1 MIWVNDKG
9 AFFKNPLFY
18 NGRMIF
24 NPKEKT
30 LIAAGYH
37 AYVPPEPEPEP
48 EPEIMPEPEPL
59 VYRFSKYKIK
69 KLLGDEGWAVKK
81 EELENAGLWEDFILA
96 ECLATDD
103 DLFGPIWE
111 DLPDEEKQL
120 LIENCQF

>member
-9 AFFKNPLFY
+9 EFFKNPLIY

-24 NPKEKT
+24 NPKAET

-37 AYVPPEPEPEP
+37 EYVPPPEPPTPP
-48 EPEIMPEPEPL
+48 EPPAPPEPV

-69 KLLGDEGWAVKK
+69 QLLGDEGWALKK
-81 EELENAGLWEDFILA
+81 AELEEADLWDDFILA

-103 DLFGPIWE
+103 PLFGPIWE
-111 DLPDEEKQL
+111 DLGEEEQQL